1 MVALQGHSLLDA
13 LEMSSRT
20 KKQHI
25 VPRFY
30 LSKFCDRDGLVWTY
44 SGGDK
49 PRGDKP
55 EATAVE
61 TNFYSPI
68 GADGERFDEA
78 EVLLAEIEGNAA
90 PLWENLCAGK
100 VLVGEEREHI
110 AVFLATQY
118 LRSPSTIGAGAEMIG
133 SLLHHTAQF
142 IAANKEASDQS
153 IDYYE
158 DETGMKISPEERE
171 EMREFLSDTNNF
183 SISVLRSA
191 GLPIL
196 GGIGNLANI
205 FWHMKWVVGHSK
217 DQHLITSDSPVIRIS
232 DPTTHSRVYGDGA
245 FVNKT
250 VRVSF
255 PLTPTRI
262 IELTWQ
268 GEERERVVEIP
279 KKMAREMNGIRA
291 AQAERFVY
299 SSESDFGI
307 AKLSKKWLERE
318 KPPKIVTGN
327 ETPSIQVKRK
337 L

>member
-1 MVALQGHSLLDA
+1 
-13 LEMSSRT
+13 MSSRT

-30 LSKFCDRDGLVWTY
+30 LSKFCDQDGLVWTY

-49 PRGDKP
+49 PRGDIP

-78 EVLLAEIEGNAA
+78 EKLLAEIEGNAA
-90 PLWENLCAGK
+90 PLWDNLCAGK

-110 AVFLATQY
+110 ALFLAAQY
-118 LRSPSTIGAGAEMIG
+118 LRSPSTVRAGAEMMA
-133 SLLHHTAQF
+133 SLVHHTAQF
-142 IAANKEASDQS
+142 ITANKEAHNQS
-153 IDYYE
+153 VDKYE
-158 DETGMKISPEERE
+158 DETGNKISPEERE
-171 EMREFLSDTNNF
+171 KMREFMSDPNNF
-183 SISVLRSA
+183 SINVLRSA
-191 GLPIL
+191 GLPML

-205 FWHMKWVVGHSK
+205 FLHMKWVVGRSK
-217 DQHLITSDSPVIRIS
+217 DQHLVTSDSPATRVS
-232 DPTTHSRVYGDGA
+232 DPKTHSPVYGDGA
-245 FVNKT
+245 FANKT

-255 PLTPTRI
+255 PLTPSRI

-279 KKMAREMNGIRA
+279 KTMAREMNGIRA

-307 AKLSKKWLERE
+307 AKLCKKWLEQE

-327 ETPSIQVKRK
+327 DSPSIQVKRK